1 MSRGEAEGVV
11 IQTDAAAELA
21 LAALLDACD
30 RALGG
35 PMGWEASAGGPFQ
48 AWAAPD
54 ALRSIVGRVGRR
66 GGPLSRLSL
75 VVVDLLPET
84 PTGSRF
90 RVRVRDLALAGDR
103 FAARLRHRAALDA
116 VLAVVGF
123 PLTEVTWLAPETRVR
138 LPRRRPTTRKR

>member
-1 MSRGEAEGVV
+1 MSRAEAEGVV
-11 IQTDAAAELA
+11 IETDVAAGIA
-21 LAALLDACD
+21 LAGLLDACD

-35 PMGWEASAGGPFQ
+35 PMGWEASDGGPFH

-75 VVVDLLPET
+75 VVVDLLPDT

-90 RVRVRDLALAGDR
+90 RLRVRDLALAGDR
-103 FAARLRHRAALDA
+103 FAARIRHRAALDA
-116 VLAVVGF
+116 VLALVGF
-123 PLTEVTWLAPETRVR
+123 PLTEVTWLATEARVR
-138 LPRRRPTTRKR
+138 LPQRRPTTRKR